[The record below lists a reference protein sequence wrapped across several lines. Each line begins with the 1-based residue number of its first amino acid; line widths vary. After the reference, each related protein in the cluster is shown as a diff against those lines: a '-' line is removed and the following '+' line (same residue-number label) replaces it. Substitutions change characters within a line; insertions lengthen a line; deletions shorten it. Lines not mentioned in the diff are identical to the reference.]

1 MSIFILKLI
10 ISLRFFR
17 QKHALELHTAV
28 FYRGREHNQRLCPS
42 KILQFPDKT
51 VEFHRIFK
59 QNLQQ
64 HGIVAG
70 HTVTL
75 NHVFAL
81 FYIANDGGSVKPHPL
96 FAARLSYSLT
106 WLRTAFSSRVFF
118 TVHPSASLIRLC
130 TAFFSRGSFSAPRSA
145 AASSARSLPVASHAP
160 PPPEASYS

>member
-1 MSIFILKLI
+1 M
-10 ISLRFFR
+10 
-17 QKHALELHTAV
+17 

-70 HTVTL
+70 HTVAL

-106 WLRTAFSSRVFF
+106 RLRTAFSSRVFFTVHPSVSLIQHRTAFFSRVFF

-130 TAFFSRGSFSAPRSA
+130 TAFFSRGSFSAPRSV

>member
-1 MSIFILKLI
+1 M
-10 ISLRFFR
+10 
-17 QKHALELHTAV
+17 
-28 FYRGREHNQRLCPS
+28 FYRCREHNQRLCPS

-81 FYIANDGGSVKPHPL
+81 FYIANDGLSRIRF

-106 WLRTAFSSRVFF
+106 RLRTAFSSRFF
-118 TVHPSASLIRLC
+118 SRYTLPSLSFNIVLLFSHGFFSRYTLPPLSFGFVLL
-130 TAFFSRGSFSAPRSA
+130 FFSRGSFSAPRSA
-145 AASSARSLPVASHAP
+145 AASSSRSLPVASHAP